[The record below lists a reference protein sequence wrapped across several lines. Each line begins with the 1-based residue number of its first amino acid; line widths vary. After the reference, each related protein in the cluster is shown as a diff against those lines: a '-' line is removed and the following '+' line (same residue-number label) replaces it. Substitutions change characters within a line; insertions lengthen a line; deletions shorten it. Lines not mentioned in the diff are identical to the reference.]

1 MRYYLP
7 QIADR
12 EVLYTNAG
20 LCVLSH
26 EKVVQSGRESHVYS
40 RIPDAFGQR
49 TYEVRKLGEQAYV
62 AVYDHLGNREHSTQ
76 AYPTVNHARAVIV
89 EALIRQ
95 TEVAAEQLSRF
106 IPEEVLEVQAMEVA

>member
-12 EVLYTNAG
+12 EVLYSDAG

-26 EKVVQSGRESHVYS
+26 ETLVQGGRDTYVYS

-49 TYEVRKLGEQAYV
+49 TYEVRKIGEQAFV

-76 AYPTVNHARAVIV
+76 AYPSVNHARAVIV

-95 TEVAAEQLSRF
+95 TKVASEQISRF
-106 IPEEVLEVQAMEVA
+106 IPEEVLGIQAAEMA